1 MCGNVKN
8 DFFLQKWFFRKLATD
23 DNFIQ
28 GFTDKEEQQGGDCAN
43 LKLFHPF
50 QEVFSTHCHQET
62 WRETL
67 TVRLFIQLSWSIL
80 LWPAFPRLNWMKWYF
95 CKKSGKCK
103 QSWVKSRQSLS
114 GVDSPAYSI
123 LDSQSTKRRPD
134 FFDVKGQKLQ
144 KCTAVHIWS
153 WRKGKRSKKM
163 KIQDFYLQY
172 CWNIWKRLSII
183 LQIKKFSNSNFY
195 HLEWIWKN
203 PAKSST
209 TIDYGYYSTQKGLNN
224 PKK

>member
-8 DFFLQKWFFRKLATD
+8 DFFFAKVIFLQISNRRQFYPR
-23 DNFIQ
+23 IHR
-28 GFTDKEEQQGGDCAN
+28 QGGTARRRLCEFEAFSSISRGVFNTLSPGN
-43 LKLFHPF
+43 LEGNIDSAP
-50 QEVFSTHCHQET
+50 
-62 WRETL
+62 
-67 TVRLFIQLSWSIL
+67 FIQLSWSIL

-134 FFDVKGQKLQ
+134 FFDVKGQKLH

-195 HLEWIWKN
+195 HLEWIWKY

-209 TIDYGYYSTQKGLNN
+209 TIDYGYIHFLLF
-224 PKK
+224 